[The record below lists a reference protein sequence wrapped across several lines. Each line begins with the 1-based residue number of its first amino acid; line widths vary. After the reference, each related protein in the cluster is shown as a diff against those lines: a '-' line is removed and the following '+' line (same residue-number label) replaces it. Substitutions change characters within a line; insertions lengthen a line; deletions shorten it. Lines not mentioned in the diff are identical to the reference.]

1 LNSKT
6 EHRALLSLDLEV
18 QKALQNSSA
27 SPQTA
32 DDYTRCA
39 YAENTY
45 RAYQHDLKDFVAW
58 TGIPYPFPTSSEVVK
73 QYLVDR
79 ARDVKPSTLEH
90 RLAALK
96 FLHRLLDYPD
106 PTDNAH
112 LRTVLRGIKRDWAA
126 RGHPLGRQAPALTL
140 AQLMAMIQAMGTSL
154 HDRRDKAYI
163 LMGLF
168 GAFRQSE
175 LTGLHVDQLTFVEP
189 GIVVKMGQTKGD
201 QLNQYRQWK
210 AIPRGQGGCCPVEA
224 LRVWRQEAGIETGP
238 VFRGIDRHGNI
249 LEKPLSHTTT
259 NRIIKKWVNEA
270 GIKNADHYSGH
281 SLRASFI
288 TVAREL
294 RIPDPLIA
302 LQSHHR
308 DLRVLNDYYRPE
320 MAFTQNPAIEV
331 MGAWAE
337 MFENGPVGERS

>member
-1 LNSKT
+1 MNSKT
-6 EHRALLSLDLEV
+6 AHNALMPLDLEV
-18 QKALQNSSA
+18 HKALRHNA
-27 SPQTA
+27 ARPQTA
-32 DDYTRCA
+32 DDFTRQA

-45 RAYQHDLKDFVAW
+45 RAYQSDLKDFVAW
-58 TGIPYPFPTSSEVVK
+58 TGISNPFPTTPEVVK

-79 ARDVKPSTLEH
+79 APVLSPATLEH

-106 PTDNAH
+106 PTDNAL

-126 RGHPLGRQAPALTL
+126 QGAAPKQAPALTL
-140 AQLMAMIQAMGTSL
+140 VQLVAMIRAMGTSL

-175 LTGLHVDQLTFVEP
+175 LTGLYVDQLTFVEQ
-189 GIVVKMGQTKGD
+189 GIVIKMGQTKGD
-201 QLNQYRQWK
+201 PLNQYRQYK
-210 AIPRGQGGCCPVEA
+210 AIPKGQGGFCPVEA
-224 LRVWRQEAGIETGP
+224 VEVWMQEAGIEGGP

-270 GIKNADHYSGH
+270 GIEQADHYSGH

-294 RIPDPLIA
+294 RVPDPFIA

-320 MAFTQNPAIEV
+320 MAFAQNPAEEV
-331 MGAWAE
+331 MAAWVE
-337 MFENGPVGERS
+337 LLGKENIDERG

>member
-1 LNSKT
+1 
-6 EHRALLSLDLEV
+6 V
-18 QKALQNSSA
+18 QKALQHPPA
-27 SPQTA
+27 SPHTA
-32 DDYTRCA
+32 EDYTRRA

-45 RAYQHDLKDFVAW
+45 RAYQNDLKDFVAW
-58 TGIPYPFPTSSEVVK
+58 TGIPYPIPTTPEVVK

-79 ARDVKPSTLEH
+79 ARDVSPATLEH

-106 PTDNAH
+106 PTNNAH

-126 RGHPLGRQAPALTL
+126 RGRIPRQTPALTL
-140 AQLMAMIQAMGTSL
+140 AQLVAMIQAMGTSL

-175 LTGLHVDQLTFVEP
+175 LTRLHVDQLTFVEP
-189 GIVVKMGQTKGD
+189 GIVIKMGQTKGD

-224 LRVWRQEAGIETGP
+224 LQIWRQEAGIETGP
-238 VFRGIDRHGNI
+238 VFRGIDHHGNI

-259 NRIIKKWVNEA
+259 NRIIKKWVNKA

-288 TVAREL
+288 TIAREL

-308 DLRVLNDYYRPE
+308 DLRILNDYYRPE
-320 MAFTQNPAIEV
+320 MAFSQNPAIEV
-331 MGAWAE
+331 MAAWAVL
-337 MFENGPVGERS
+337 FENGPVGERR

>member
-1 LNSKT
+1 MNSKT
-6 EHRALLSLDLEV
+6 ESNALTPIDFEV
-18 QKALQNSSA
+18 QKALQQPPASS
-27 SPQTA
+27 QTA
-32 DDYTRCA
+32 DDYTRRA

-45 RAYQHDLKDFVAW
+45 RAYQSDLKDFVAW
-58 TGIPYPFPTSSEVVK
+58 TGIPYPFPTTPEVVK

-79 ARDVKPSTLEH
+79 ARELSPATLEH

-106 PTDNAH
+106 PTDNAR
-112 LRTVLRGIKRDWAA
+112 LRTVLRGIRREWAVQRRA
-126 RGHPLGRQAPALTL
+126 PKQAPALTL
-140 AQLMAMIQAMGTSL
+140 AQLAAMIKIMATSL

-175 LTGLHVDQLTFVEP
+175 LTGLHVDQLSFVEQ
-189 GIVVKMGQTKGD
+189 GIVIKMGQTKGD

-210 AIPRGQGGCCPVEA
+210 VIPKGRSGFCPVGALQAWLRDAEIEA
-224 LRVWRQEAGIETGP
+224 GP
-238 VFRGIDRHGNI
+238 VFRGIDRYGNI
-249 LEKPLSHTTT
+249 LGKPLSHTTT
-259 NRIIKKWVNEA
+259 NRIIKKWVKET
-270 GIKNADHYSGH
+270 GLENADQYSGH

-320 MAFTQNPAIEV
+320 MAFAQSPAVEV
-331 MGAWAE
+331 MAAWAE
-337 MFENGPVGERS
+337 LLNKK